1 MRSYEH
7 HDEDVTLL
15 LNDIYESTRA
25 VLFFGTP
32 HRGSSMVTWGLIA
45 SRIASVMF
53 DTNTAI
59 LKQIQ
64 VSSPELQN
72 LRERFGG
79 LLKKNVFQ
87 VRSFQEGLGMVG
99 IAGLKGKVDGQHI
112 VYVLLLY

>member
-1 MRSYEH
+1 VRSHEH
-7 HDEDVTLL
+7 HDEDVTLA
-15 LNDIYESTRA
+15 LNDIYKSTRA

-32 HRGSSMVTWGLIA
+32 HRGSSMATWGLIA

-99 IAGLKGKVDGQHI
+99 ITGLNGKVDGQHRA
-112 VYVLLLY
+112 LLLY